1 MSELIGYDNEIQ
13 SFLNNYKSKSLHSS
27 IIIHGPKGIGK
38 RLFIDQ
44 IIEKILHFN
53 FDKKNYLHH
62 LNLYKN
68 IKNQNIKIIEK
79 NIDSK
84 TKKLKQHI
92 SIDQIRNVKKFIRE
106 STSINNLEKFVI
118 VDSVDDLNI
127 NSANS
132 FLKSLEEPNNKTF
145 IFLISHQLS
154 ALLPTI
160 RSRCLKIRLNK
171 HSFENF
177 REVFN
182 SKIPNIDDDEITFL
196 YQITYGSP
204 GNAISL
210 YDNNILEIFNK
221 TLEYL
226 NSKKLNNN
234 IINLTNSL
242 SKLDNDKF
250 KIYLSLLKSTLVI
263 LNKIKSKNYPTNQ
276 YVSNKHKILERI
288 SQTLS
293 INNIID
299 RFNFLVK
306 NENDLFA
313 YNLDKKIFMLKFL
326 TN

>member
-44 IIEKILHFN
+44 IIEKILHYN

-68 IKNQNIKIIEK
+68 NTNQNIKIIEK

-132 FLKSLEEPNNKTF
+132 FLKSLEEPNNKTY

-177 REVFN
+177 RKVFN

-196 YQITYGSP
+196 YEITYGSP

-210 YDNNILEIFNK
+210 YDNNILEIFNN

-226 NSKKLNNN
+226 NAKKLNNN
-234 IINLTNSL
+234 IIHLTNSL

-263 LNKIKSKNYPTNQ
+263 LNKIKSKNYPINK
-276 YVSNKHKILERI
+276 YLSNKHKILERI

-306 NENDLFA
+306 NENDLFT

>member
-68 IKNQNIKIIEK
+68 NTNQNIKIIEK

-106 STSINNLEKFVI
+106 SSSINNLEKFVI

-132 FLKSLEEPNNKTF
+132 FLKSLEEPNNKTY

-160 RSRCLKIRLNK
+160 RSRCLKIRLNQ

-177 REVFN
+177 RKVFN

-210 YDNNILEIFNK
+210 YDNNILEIFNN

-263 LNKIKSKNYPTNQ
+263 LNKIKSKNYPINQ